1 MIQSIVLGGG
11 CFWCTEAIFQ
21 RVKGVVSVQSGYS
34 GGTVEDPS
42 YEQVVSGNTGHTE
55 VVKVEYEESEISLL
69 NILEIFLKTH
79 DPTTLNRQGNDIGFQ
94 YRSVIFVNTDEEA
107 IIARELIHK
116 LNAEKIYKDPIV
128 TAVEMLSNFYKAE
141 NYHQDYFNQNS
152 NQSYCRVVIDP
163 KVKKFLEQFKD
174 KANSVNGNGT

>member
-21 RVKGVVSVQSGYS
+21 RVKGVISVQSGYS
-34 GGTVEDPS
+34 GGTVESPS

-94 YRSVIFVNTDEEA
+94 YRSVIFVNSDEEA

-116 LNAEKIYKDPIV
+116 LNAEKFYEDPIV

-141 NYHQDYFNQNS
+141 NYHQDYFKQNS

-174 KANSVNGNGT
+174 KAK